1 MSSVMCLLFQNI
13 LAVPF
18 VQLMDVHFVVL
29 GGDYV
34 CRSVIACVTPD
45 DQVYILIFNV
55 KLLMFQ

>member
-1 MSSVMCLLFQNI
+1 
-13 LAVPF
+13 
-18 VQLMDVHFVVL
+18 MDVHFVVL

-34 CRSVIACVTPD
+34 CRSMIACVTPD